1 MEQSDHAQLQRA
13 GPRVLEITTVAF
25 VGVAIIAV
33 GWMLVGTDPL
43 KRQAVAWIG
52 NVAMLGTV
60 WLWLRRR
67 GQTWEH
73 FGFRLRFGGWG
84 IAGRTVL
91 KSIAVFAAALV
102 AFLLGSMIVL
112 NLTSIAPDTTAANY
126 GYLQGN
132 LPMLLAALAL
142 VLVVSSFG
150 EEAIYRGFL
159 MTRLAEMGGESPG
172 AWRMAVVTSAVV
184 FGAIHFTWGI
194 MGVVQTTFMGL
205 ALAMAYLM
213 VGRNLWVLVLAH
225 AYMDTIL
232 LIQMYLGSPPAGG

>member
-1 MEQSDHAQLQRA
+1 MEHRDRTPQGTRGIHI
-13 GPRVLEITTVAF
+13 LEIATVA
-25 VGVAIIAV
+25 AV
-33 GWMLVGTDPL
+33 GATIIGVGWVLVGPDPFR
-43 KRQAVAWIG
+43 RQAVAWIG
-52 NVAMLGTV
+52 NVAMLVTV
-60 WLWLRRR
+60 WIWLRRR
-67 GQTWEH
+67 GQTWSH
-73 FGFRLRFGGWG
+73 FGFSLRLGGWRA
-84 IAGRTVL
+84 AGRTVL
-91 KSIAVFAAALV
+91 QSVAVFVAALV

-132 LPMLLAALAL
+132 LPMLLAALVL
-142 VLVVSSFG
+142 VFVVSSFG

-159 MTRLAEMGGESPG
+159 MTRLAEMGGESQG

-205 ALAMAYLM
+205 ALAIAYLM